1 MMNERIAENIKPHPS
16 SFRDPSGFIFEQ
28 NGSVYRQINLLYKE
42 HYDQL
47 LSSGLYEYLVT
58 RKLLISHNEAKDV
71 GTADARAY
79 KIIKPEKIDLISYPC
94 EWSFDI
100 LKDAALFT
108 LKIAIA
114 ALDHDMILK
123 DATPYNIQWYKGKLI
138 FIDTLSFEKYE
149 EGKPWIA
156 YRQFCESFLSP
167 LLLMH
172 YKKADLHEMQL
183 AYPEGIPLDITQRLL
198 PWRSKFS
205 IHTWL
210 HIHMHAK
217 FGKRNAGKNEQH
229 AVVSKK
235 KLTDLIMSLQ
245 TLIRSLRFENIRTT
259 WGNYYEEAA
268 KRETY
273 LETKKEIIK
282 NWLNELP
289 PLNTGID
296 FGSNNGEFTKLLTEK
311 NIQSVAMDIDP
322 VAINKLYLGNKES
335 INELIQPLLVDLS
348 KPTPS
353 YGLNNTERQSLLER
367 IHDRGI
373 GLHLALIHHLCLGKN
388 IPFTAI
394 SSMLNDCCKYL
405 VIEFVPKSDYRSQI
419 LLSNKKDIYDW
430 YTEEIF
436 EKEFSGY
443 FNIRKK
449 MSIGETG
456 RIIFLMESK
465 RN

>member
-1 MMNERIAENIKPHPS
+1 MMNERIAENIKPDPS
-16 SFRDPSGFIFEQ
+16 SFRDPSGFVFEQ
-28 NGSVYRQINLLYKE
+28 NDSVYRQVNLIYKE

-47 LSSGLYEYLVT
+47 LSSGLYERLVT
-58 RKLLISHNEAKDV
+58 KKLLISHHEVKDAV
-71 GTADARAY
+71 ATDDQVY
-79 KIIKPEKIDLISYPC
+79 KIIEPERINLISYSC
-94 EWSFDI
+94 EWSFDM
-100 LKDAALFT
+100 LKDAALLT
-108 LKIAIA
+108 LKIATI
-114 ALDHDMILK
+114 ALDYSMVLK
-123 DATPYNIQWYKGKLI
+123 DATPYNIQWHKGRLI

-172 YKKADLHEMQL
+172 YKKTDLHEMQF
-183 AYPEGIPLDITQRLL
+183 AYPEGIPLETTRRLL
-198 PWRSKFS
+198 PWRSTLS
-205 IHTWL
+205 VHTWL

-217 FGKRNAGKNEQH
+217 FSRKHAGKSEQG

-235 KLTDLIMSLQ
+235 KLIGLLMSLK
-245 TLIRSLRFENIRTT
+245 TLIQSLHFKNIQTT

-289 PLNTGID
+289 VLNAGID
-296 FGSNNGEFTKLLTEK
+296 FGSNNGEFTRLLTEK
-311 NIQSVAMDIDP
+311 GIRSIAMDIDA
-322 VAINKLYLGNKES
+322 VAINKLYLKNKEA

-353 YGLNNTERQSLLER
+353 YGLNNTERQSLLGR
-367 IHDRGI
+367 IYHRDI

-394 SSMLNDCCKYL
+394 ASMLVDCCKYL

-419 LLSNKKDIYDW
+419 LLTNKKDIYDW

-436 EKEFSGY
+436 EKEFSAY

-449 MSIGETG
+449 IEIADTG
-456 RIIFLMESK
+456 RILFLMERK
-465 RN
+465 TN